1 MQSSSTI
8 QDPATITPTQAPST
22 ASGVASVQT
31 TTRAPT
37 PAAEKRKAKQVQV
50 TIVTRLN
57 FDPELAPFYLMVVEA
72 KVYLYT
78 KASGTTYNLDLSEQN
93 VQNIDGKFAV
103 VYNVRG
109 ASCDEVIA
117 FVEAVS
123 KGADV
128 IERSTVK
135 CDDHERIVFH
145 ASINSF

>member
-1 MQSSSTI
+1 M
-8 QDPATITPTQAPST
+8 
-22 ASGVASVQT
+22 
-31 TTRAPT
+31 
-37 PAAEKRKAKQVQV
+37 
-50 TIVTRLN
+50 
-57 FDPELAPFYLMVVEA
+57 
-72 KVYLYT
+72 
-78 KASGTTYNLDLSEQN
+78 
-93 VQNIDGKFAV
+93 QNIDGKFAV

-109 ASCDEVIA
+109 ASCDEVIVTFPLLLPYRYPWQMLAPPNVVRVQVIA